1 MRLLMGV
8 GVLML
13 WAMPALADVP
23 PVIPRELLFG
33 NPVRDDPTLSPD
45 GEKLAW
51 VAPDAKGVMQV
62 WVRTLQGKDDTR
74 AVTKEPERGVR
85 YYEWAQDSRTLL
97 YPQDSDGDE
106 NTHVYSADLST
117 GVVRDLTP
125 FQGIRARLLESSPT
139 APREVLVTMNL
150 RERTGSDIYR
160 VSLDTGA
167 ITLDTQDPGDVMT
180 WTADAKLN
188 VRGALAQK
196 PDGTTV
202 LRVRD
207 AVRAPWRT
215 LLEVPLR
222 ENVFPQY
229 MGFIGF
235 SRDGARVYLKSPHGS
250 NTSRVVEKVLRTGA
264 EKVLAEDAGSDVM
277 DVLFHPER
285 KVVQAVAFTTDG
297 HLRWTVLDPGVRED
311 FEALGRVARGDFS
324 LVSRDRADRRWVVA
338 FEQDTAPLR
347 YYTYDRSTRRAELL
361 FSNQPSLDGV
371 PLAEMK
377 PFQLKSRDGLTLT
390 GYLTRPVGAPQGPLP
405 TVLLV
410 HGGPWTRDT
419 WRFNPEAQ
427 WLANRGYAVLQ
438 VNFRASAG
446 LGKAF
451 LNAGNRQWGR
461 AMNDD
466 LEDAVAW
473 AVKEGQVD
481 PARVAIM
488 GSSYGG
494 YAALAGAAFSPAV
507 YRCAVDAFGISN
519 LFTFLKSF
527 PPQWQVIRGS
537 YAQRVGDVDD
547 PSEQER
553 LRATSPVFAV
563 DRIRVPMFVAQ
574 GANDPRVKQAESE
587 QMVSALEKAGR
598 DVTYV
603 LYPDEGH
610 GFYQPENN
618 LDYHAR
624 VEAFLAQNLGGRLEP
639 LPKEGRVPGSSAV
652 VRQSSGAA
660 KP

>member
-1 MRLLMGV
+1 MLLHRGV
-8 GVLML
+8 MVLML
-13 WAMPALADVP
+13 WAVPALAESP
-23 PVIPRELLFG
+23 PVIPRTLLFG
-33 NPVRDDPTLSPD
+33 NAVRDKPTLSPD

-51 VAPDAKGVMQV
+51 VAPDTKGVMQV
-62 WVRTLQGKDDTR
+62 WVRTLQGQDDTR
-74 AVTKEPERGVR
+74 AVTKEPQRGVR
-85 YYEWAQDSRTLL
+85 YYEWSQDSRTLL

-106 NTHVYSADLST
+106 NTHVYAADLST

-125 FQGIRARLLESSPT
+125 FQGIRARMLESSPT
-139 APREVLVTMNL
+139 TPRELLVTMNL
-150 RERTGSDIYR
+150 RARTSSDIYR

-180 WTADAKLN
+180 WTADAKLD

-207 AVRAPWRT
+207 SPRTPWRT

-235 SRDGARVYLKSPHGS
+235 SRDGAKVYLKSPHGS
-250 NTSRVVEKVLRTGA
+250 NTSRVVERVLRTGA
-264 EKVLAEDAGSDVM
+264 EKVLAEDAGSDVF

-285 KVVQAVAFTTDG
+285 KVVQAVAFNTDG
-297 HLRWTVLDPGVRED
+297 HVRWKVLDPSLRED
-311 FEALGRVARGDFS
+311 FEVLGRMGDGDFS

-338 FEQDTAPLR
+338 FEQDAAPLR

-361 FSNQPSLDGV
+361 FSNQPSLEQA
-371 PLAEMK
+371 PLARMK

-390 GYLTRPVGAPQGPLP
+390 GYLTRPVDAPEGPLP

-419 WRFNPEAQ
+419 WRFSPEVQ

-438 VNFRASAG
+438 VNFRSSAG

-466 LEDAVAW
+466 LEDTVAW

-481 PARVAIM
+481 ASRVAIM

-494 YAALAGAAFSPAV
+494 YAALAGAAFSPSV

-537 YAQRVGDVDD
+537 YAQRVGDVED
-547 PSEQER
+547 PAEQER
-553 LRATSPVFAV
+553 LRATSPVFSV
-563 DRIRVPMFVAQ
+563 DKIRIPLLVAQ

-587 QMVSALEKAGR
+587 QMVSAMEKAGR

-610 GFYQPENN
+610 GFYRPENN

-624 VEAFLAQNLGGRLEP
+624 VESFLARHLGGRLEP

-652 VRQSSGAA
+652 VRQSGGTA
-660 KP
+660 K